1 MLEIPCVIVRGGTSK
16 GVYLRAADLPEDK
29 TLRDNLVSRIFG
41 SPEPRQ
47 IDGLG
52 GGDPLTSKVA
62 ILSSPE
68 DNASDV
74 TYLSGE
80 VRLGCS
86 EVNYGI
92 MCGNLASGVGLA
104 AHHLKLLRTPPV
116 ENVVR
121 IYNVNTDSLIHA
133 EYDSFRA
140 GICGAAN
147 QVKLTFF
154 SSGGGA
160 TKKILPT
167 GAAVDRL
174 SLDGREIE
182 YSVVDAGAMYVFIRA
197 STFDLEG
204 NESADTLNANQE
216 MRGAVERIRSSVQ
229 ATINQL
235 NPHLDIQLGQI
246 KVALVA
252 DRIESSGQG
261 NTSTPADIEARVIN
275 PQGVHRAYAVS
286 GAICCCTAAAIEGT
300 LVNQITSADKYNPSL
315 TIAHPEGIM
324 DIAVELERNAEG
336 LAIRKSTI
344 QRSTR
349 VIMSGTVYVPS

>member
-16 GVYLRAADLPEDK
+16 GVYLRAADLPEDEA
-29 TLRDNLVSRIFG
+29 LRDKIVSRLFG

-47 IDGLG
+47 INGLG

-62 ILSSPE
+62 ILSSAE
-68 DNASDV
+68 DKASDV

-86 EVNYGI
+86 EINYGI

-104 AHHLKLLRTPPV
+104 AYHLKLLRATPV
-116 ENVVR
+116 GNVVR
-121 IYNVNTDSLIHA
+121 IYNANTNSLIHA
-133 EYDSFRA
+133 EYDNFRD
-140 GICGAAN
+140 GICGEVN
-147 QVKLTFF
+147 EVKLTFF

-167 GAAVDRL
+167 GSPVDRL
-174 SLDGREIE
+174 SLDGREIK
-182 YSVVDAGAMYVFIRA
+182 YSVVDAGAIYVFLRA
-197 STFDLEG
+197 STFDLQG
-204 NESADTLNANQE
+204 NESAGILNANQE
-216 MRGAVERIRSSVQ
+216 MRGLVERIRGEVR
-229 ATINQL
+229 AYINQL
-235 NPHLDIQLGQI
+235 NPHLDIQIGQI
-246 KVALVA
+246 KVALVSE
-252 DRIESSGQG
+252 RIEDRGLGSESP
-261 NTSTPADIEARVIN
+261 PADIEARVVN

-286 GAICCCTAAAIEGT
+286 GAICCCTASAIEDT
-300 LVNQITSADKYNPSL
+300 IVNQLTSTDKYNPSL
-315 TIAHPEGIM
+315 TIGHPEGTM
-324 DIAVELERNAEG
+324 EIAVELERKAGG

>member
-62 ILSSPE
+62 ILSSAR
-68 DNASDV
+68 DSASDV

-80 VRLGCS
+80 VRLGSS

-104 AHHLKLLRTPPV
+104 AHHLKLLRSPPTG
-116 ENVVR
+116 NVVK

-133 EYDSFRA
+133 EYDSFRD
-140 GICGAAN
+140 GICGAVN

-167 GAAVDRL
+167 GSPVDRL
-174 SLDGREIE
+174 SIDGREIE
-182 YSVVDAGAMYVFIRA
+182 YSVVDAGAIYVFIRS
-197 STFDLEG
+197 STFDLLG
-204 NESADTLNANQE
+204 SESPDTLNANQE
-216 MRGAVERIRSSVQ
+216 MRRSVERIRGDVQ
-229 ATINQL
+229 SYINQL
-235 NPHLDIQLGQI
+235 NPHLNIQIGQI
-246 KVALVA
+246 KVALVS
-252 DRIESSGQG
+252 DRPEHRGHGS
-261 NTSTPADIEARVIN
+261 TSLPADIEARVIN

-286 GAICCCTAAAIEGT
+286 GAICCCTASAIENT
-300 LVNQITSADKYNPSL
+300 IVNQITSADKYNPSL
-315 TIAHPEGIM
+315 TIGHPEGTM
-324 DIAVELERNAEG
+324 DIAVELERKAEG
-336 LAIRKSTI
+336 MVIRKSTI

-349 VIMSGTVYVPS
+349 VIMSGTVYVSS